1 MKKITIFM
9 FILCLGFYANARIL
23 YLNNNVETDASNR
36 VFKTVAELMQFSGT
50 SPNDTVYVT
59 GSNKGY
65 GNLTLTKKM
74 VFIGPGNFLEQN
86 PQTPMNKIPAFFG
99 DITLNAGSEG
109 SVFIGLTL
117 SCWNCNFNIYSDNIT
132 VKNCFLSHHIVV
144 GNSSNDKNIQNLII
158 SGCFFSVDGG
168 INYSWNYTGILVNFV
183 FKNNIVNGGYYL
195 PNGSNGII
203 SNNIFLNDKFQPGLS
218 SNFQIINN
226 ICMSDSDDDFI
237 MQSPSASIS
246 HNISAADFF
255 GDENGNIS
263 WQTAV
268 NLFIGAA
275 NTNIKYSTD
284 GYYQLN
290 PTANNPAIGGAND
303 GGDIGAFGGPESYQL
318 SGVPDI
324 PIIFEINTGG
334 IVSGDKVPVHIKIRQ

>member
-1 MKKITIFM
+1 M
-9 FILCLGFYANARIL
+9 YANARIL

-59 GSNKGY
+59 GSNQQY
-65 GNLTLTKKM
+65 GDITLTKKM
-74 VFIGPGNFLEQN
+74 VFIGPGYFMSQN
-86 PQTPMNKIPAFFG
+86 PQTPMNKIPAYFDDVVF
-99 DITLNAGSEG
+99 TTGSEG
-109 SVFIGLTL
+109 SVFMGIT
-117 SCWNCNFNIYSDNIT
+117 SYYSNSNYWVYVNNISIINCYIT
-132 VKNCFLSHHIVV
+132 DDIWI
-144 GNSSNDKNIQNLII
+144 GNSSWDTNVENLII
-158 SGCFFSVDGG
+158 EGCFFGED
-168 INYSWNYTGILVNFV
+168 YSGTNFYSNYTGILVNFV
-183 FKNNIVNGGYYL
+183 FKNNIVKGGFYL

-203 SNNIFLNDKFQPGLS
+203 SNNIFLNDHFQTGAS
-218 SNFQIINN
+218 SNFQIHNN

-237 MQSPSASIS
+237 MQSLSESVS

-255 GDENGNIS
+255 GDENGNIG

-268 NLFIGAA
+268 NLFIGAGD
-275 NTNIKYSTD
+275 TNNEYSTD

-290 PTANNPAIGGAND
+290 HHSNNNPAIGGAND
-303 GGDIGAFGGPESYQL
+303 GGDIGAFGGPEPYQL

-334 IVSGDKVPVHIKIRQ
+334 IVSGDEVPVHIKIRQ